1 MKKSRHDFGSVGKY
15 IGALIACAVIW
26 ILMFWRGGG
35 FTAETG
41 EKLLRAVSDAFFV
54 SGAAGFGLVAVA
66 GLLTA
71 LNTGGAFDIVSYSF
85 ARLSRRASVKGKS
98 FYEFCE
104 EKKDGRVIR
113 WFIVIAG
120 AVFILAAV
128 LFSSPIDKFLALV
141 LFGIHFGGC
150 VGDLYDTLVY
160 LFKYKSPD
168 TLMNDTGPKQTFYV
182 K

>member
-54 SGAAGFGLVAVA
+54 SGALVAVA

-128 LFSSPIDKFLALV
+128 IVTAVYMKKFGA
-141 LFGIHFGGC
+141 
-150 VGDLYDTLVY
+150 
-160 LFKYKSPD
+160 
-168 TLMNDTGPKQTFYV
+168 
-182 K
+182 

>member
-54 SGAAGFGLVAVA
+54 SGALVAVA

-71 LNTGGAFDIVSYSF
+71 LNTGGAFDIVSYSC

-128 LFSSPIDKFLALV
+128 IVTAVYMKKFGA
-141 LFGIHFGGC
+141 
-150 VGDLYDTLVY
+150 
-160 LFKYKSPD
+160 
-168 TLMNDTGPKQTFYV
+168 
-182 K
+182 